1 MTAKHV
7 LVTRPHSQATRLCA
21 LLRARGFVV
30 TNVPVM
36 EIAPLDAP
44 QQIAQITA
52 VFSRINY
59 IDALVF
65 VSVNAA
71 EMALPWLT
79 KFPPAHTTKFFAV
92 GKTTAQ
98 FLDKH
103 WLSTQRSCVSAHA
116 NGDASATIHPHNEMS
131 SEGLLALPEVQTT
144 QVHGKHFLI
153 LRGEGGR
160 ELIAET
166 LTARGAQ
173 VESISLYR
181 RFVPIENASALQ
193 QALSP
198 CDIVLVNSVESLD
211 NLLAMSASSRDA
223 MFAKTLVV
231 PGQRAAQYAQKY
243 GFKHILVAENATDE
257 AMVGTV
263 YRV

>member
-7 LVTRPHSQATRLCA
+7 LVTRPRSQAMRLCA

-44 QQIAQITA
+44 EKIAQITA
-52 VFSRINY
+52 FFSRIAS

-71 EMALPWLT
+71 KVALPWLE
-79 KFPPAHTTKFFAV
+79 KFPPAHTTQFFAV

-98 FLDKH
+98 LLDKH
-103 WLSTQRSCVSAHA
+103 WHGNTQ
-116 NGDASATIHPHNEMS
+116 TIFPHYEMN
-131 SEGLLALPEVQTT
+131 SEGLLALLELQTAH
-144 QVHGKHFLI
+144 VHGKHFLI
-153 LRGEGGR
+153 LCGEGGR

-166 LTARGAQ
+166 LKQRGAQ

-193 QALSP
+193 QALP
-198 CDIVLVNSVESLD
+198 QADIVAVNSVESLD
-211 NLLAMSASSRDA
+211 NFLALSAPSLRDTLL
-223 MFAKTLVV
+223 AKTLVV
-231 PGQRAAQYAQKY
+231 PGQRVAEQAQEL
-243 GFKHILVAENATDE
+243 GFKHILIAENATDE
-257 AMVGTV
+257 AMMEVLTP
-263 YRV
+263 

>member
-7 LVTRPHSQATRLCA
+7 LVTRPRSQAVALCA
-21 LLRARGFVV
+21 LLRARGFTV
-30 TNVPVM
+30 TQVPVM
-36 EIAPLDAP
+36 EITPLAAP

-52 VFSRINY
+52 VFSRIAS

-79 KFPPAHTTKFFAV
+79 KFPPPQTTHFFAI

-98 FLDKH
+98 FFDERWH
-103 WLSTQRSCVSAHA
+103 STPCSRADAHS
-116 NGDASATIHPHNEMS
+116 NGNPGTTIYPHQEMN
-131 SEGLLALPEVQTT
+131 SEGLLALPELRAAQVQ
-144 QVHGKHFLI
+144 GKHFLI

-173 VESISLYR
+173 VDSISLYR
-181 RFVPIENASALQ
+181 RFVPQENAEALRYALP
-193 QALSP
+193 QA
-198 CDIVLVNSVESLD
+198 DIVLVNSGESLD
-211 NLLAMSASSRDA
+211 NLLALSASSRDA
-223 MFAKTLVV
+223 LLAKTLVL
-231 PGQRAAQYAQKY
+231 PGQRVARYAQEL

-257 AMVGTV
+257 AMVEALG
-263 YRV
+263 